1 MVASKAAANGLSLAA
16 AGGVIFLL
24 VFREQLEPGDWRAI
38 TCSTVGL
45 ALAAAAASGFQI
57 VAQAGFLGGAGGVQ
71 WPMLAIVASSPIGA
85 STSVRLVGLALILT
99 ILLSEHRVARAAGA
113 LGTLLTCTSF
123 AMVGHTVDAPMR
135 RLAAAVLAIHVL
147 AIAYWIG
154 ALWPL
159 LHLTRGHEVDRAA
172 IVLQRF
178 GQIAIGVV
186 AALLAAGAVLAWTM
200 FESPGSLLRTGYGRL
215 LALKLVFVIGL
226 LTLAA
231 LNKLR
236 LVPAFAGE
244 QAAAASSLRRSIA
257 AEILLASAIFGATAA
272 LTTLVS
278 PDGLE

>member
-1 MVASKAAANGLSLAA
+1 MT
-16 AGGVIFLL
+16 
-24 VFREQLEPGDWRAI
+24 RQ
-38 TCSTVGL
+38 C
-45 ALAAAAASGFQI
+45 
-57 VAQAGFLGGAGGVQ
+57 GA
-71 WPMLAIVASSPIGA
+71 
-85 STSVRLVGLALILT
+85 
-99 ILLSEHRVARAAGA
+99 
-113 LGTLLTCTSF
+113 
-123 AMVGHTVDAPMR
+123 
-135 RLAAAVLAIHVL
+135 LAAAVLAIHVL

-200 FESPGSLLRTGYGRL
+200 LESPGSLLRTGYGRL

-257 AEILLASAIFGATAA
+257 AEILLASAIFAATAA